1 MNGGFSPFHLVF
13 GTNPSLPGVLED
25 ARPALGGRTGSEI
38 LATHLNLLHSSRK
51 LFHEAETSE
60 RIRRALC
67 WNVRPSGINIEV
79 GALVLFKC
87 EKEEK
92 RKGPGRVIGKDRKC
106 VLIKEGSFVSKV
118 HETRVEPDSQVSEP
132 EVAEQPRKAK
142 EITQRNVFPTEQIS
156 SLPEN
161 DHCDERGE

>member
-1 MNGGFSPFHLVF
+1 MFL
-13 GTNPSLPGVLED
+13 
-25 ARPALGGRTGSEI
+25 
-38 LATHLNLLHSSRK
+38 
-51 LFHEAETSE
+51 EAETSE

-67 WNVRPSGINIEV
+67 WNVRPKGINIEV

-92 RKGPGRVIGKDRKC
+92 WKGPGKVIRKDGKC

-118 HETRVEPDSQVSEP
+118 HETRVVPYSQVSEP

-156 SLPEN
+156 SLPET
-161 DHCDERGE
+161 DHSESDSDETAMSEENYE